1 VYPLDVVLI
10 GCGDDVA
17 PHLRLE
23 LLNNGATPEFEF
35 QDVSQ
40 ALEALRS
47 SKDKRRLVILRLEP
61 FETFEDLGRLCHA
74 LPNCSIV
81 ALMDSSG
88 DDRIQLNSS
97 FLSVMRL
104 GASQIVG
111 LPLNPQDFKTALKRI
126 GEKTVIWAK
135 DRSQVFAVAGV
146 TGGCGATSLAINLGQ
161 EIAHLWKKRCILA
174 DLSRKLGA
182 ASSHLNVEPTRS
194 INDLLCHKRRLDES
208 LIREVLVRIDENY
221 DLLPGPDRLVA
232 GQAYSSADVLQLMD
246 RLKPFCDV
254 LVLDLPCTYDD
265 FYFEVLKAAD
275 HVVLVGEPKVPSI
288 RALKLVH
295 QMVGR
300 SRPDETQHVVI
311 NRFDENAGS
320 LCSALLARIL
330 ESARFHTI
338 PQELCAFSDT
348 ENRGCTLRQSALHSA
363 ALAEIGTLARHLVE
377 GNGSNKETIPH
388 ASLTKRLIHAS
399 V

>member
-1 VYPLDVVLI
+1 MYPLDVILI

-17 PHLRLE
+17 PHLRRE
-23 LLNNGATPEFEF
+23 LLNNGAIPEFEF

-47 SKDKRRLVILRLEP
+47 SKAKRRVLILRLEP
-61 FETFEDLGRLCHA
+61 FETFDDLGRLCHA
-74 LPNCSIV
+74 LPDCSVV

-88 DDRIQLNSS
+88 DDRMQLNSS
-97 FLSVMRL
+97 FLGVMRL
-104 GASQIVG
+104 GVSQIVG

-126 GEKTVIWAK
+126 GEKSASSAK

-161 EIAHLWKKRCILA
+161 EIAHHWKKRCILV
-174 DLSRKLGA
+174 DLSLKLGA
-182 ASSHLNVEPTRS
+182 AASHLNVKPTRS
-194 INDLLCHKRRLDES
+194 MNDLLCQKPRLDEP
-208 LIREVLVRIDENY
+208 LIREVLVRINENY

-232 GQAYSSADVLQLMD
+232 AQAYSPADVLQLVD

-265 FYFEVLKAAD
+265 FYFEVLKSAD

-330 ESARFHTI
+330 ETAKFHTI
-338 PQELCAFSDT
+338 SQEQCAFSDA
-348 ENRGCTLRQSALHSA
+348 ENRGCTLRQSVLHSA
-363 ALAEIGTLARHLVE
+363 ALAEIGALARHILD
-377 GNGSNKETIPH
+377 GKTSNKDSAPH
-388 ASLTKRLIHAS
+388 ASLTKRLIHAA

>member
-1 VYPLDVVLI
+1 VYPLDVILI

-17 PHLRLE
+17 PHVRRE
-23 LLNNGATPEFEF
+23 LTGIGATVEFEF
-35 QDVSQ
+35 QDVSH
-40 ALEALRS
+40 ALDALRS
-47 SKDKRRLVILRLEP
+47 SKGKRRVLILRLEP
-61 FETFEDLGRLCHA
+61 FESFDDLGRLCHA
-74 LPNCSIV
+74 LPDCPAV
-81 ALMDSSG
+81 VLMDSSG

-104 GASQIVG
+104 GVSQIVG
-111 LPLNPQDFKTALKRI
+111 LPLNPHDFNTALKRI
-126 GEKTVIWAK
+126 AERSAPPAS
-135 DRSQVFAVAGV
+135 DRSRVFAVAGV

-161 EIAHLWKKRCILA
+161 EIAHLWKKRCILV
-174 DLSRKLGA
+174 DLSLKLGA
-182 ASSHLNVEPTRS
+182 AASHLNIEPTHS
-194 INDLLCHKRRLDES
+194 LNDLIRQKARLDEPS
-208 LIREVLVRIDENY
+208 IRKFLIRINENY

-232 GQAYSSADVLQLMD
+232 GQVYSSADVLQLID

-265 FYFEVLKAAD
+265 FYFEVLKSAD
-275 HVVLVGEPKVPSI
+275 HVILVGEPKVPSM

-300 SRPDETQHVVI
+300 GRTGETEHLVI

-320 LCSALLARIL
+320 LSSGLLARIL
-330 ESARFHTI
+330 GANKFHTI
-338 PQELCAFSDT
+338 PQDLSAFSDA

-388 ASLTKRLIHAS
+388 PSLTKRLIHAS